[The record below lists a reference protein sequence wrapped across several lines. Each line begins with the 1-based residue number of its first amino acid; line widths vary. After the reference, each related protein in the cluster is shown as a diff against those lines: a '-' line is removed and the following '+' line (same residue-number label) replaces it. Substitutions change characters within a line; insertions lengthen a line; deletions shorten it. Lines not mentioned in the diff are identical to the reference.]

1 MNILLIEDNETLAK
15 GLIYLLEQN
24 KYKAIHTLNIKES
37 INYLSKNRPDL
48 IILDAS
54 LPDGNG
60 FDLYDKEIKQRKIN
74 TIFLTAKDDED
85 DIVRGLELGAED
97 FTAEE
102 NVYEIITAPSDFSA
116 IREELEKQGLE
127 FLEAEVQM
135 VPSTTV
141 ALDEK
146 GAEKMEKL
154 IDRLNDLDDVMNVY
168 HNWEE

>member
-97 FTAEE
+97 
-102 NVYEIITAPSDFSA
+102 YITKPFF
-116 IREELEKQGLE
+116 IR
-127 FLEAEVQM
+127 
-135 VPSTTV
+135 
-141 ALDEK
+141 
-146 GAEKMEKL
+146 
-154 IDRLNDLDDVMNVY
+154 
-168 HNWEE
+168 

>member
-1 MNILLIEDNETLAK
+1 MKIYKIGEGARLMNILLIEDNETLAK

-24 KYKAIHTLNIKES
+24 KYKVIHTLNIKES

-85 DIVRGLELGAED
+85 DIVSIGGGIGQSRLCMFYLRKAHIGEIQASIWPED
-97 FTAEE
+97 MRKECKE
-102 NVYEIITAPSDFSA
+102 HNIH
-116 IREELEKQGLE
+116 
-127 FLEAEVQM
+127 
-135 VPSTTV
+135 
-141 ALDEK
+141 
-146 GAEKMEKL
+146 L
-154 IDRLNDLDDVMNVY
+154 I
-168 HNWEE
+168 